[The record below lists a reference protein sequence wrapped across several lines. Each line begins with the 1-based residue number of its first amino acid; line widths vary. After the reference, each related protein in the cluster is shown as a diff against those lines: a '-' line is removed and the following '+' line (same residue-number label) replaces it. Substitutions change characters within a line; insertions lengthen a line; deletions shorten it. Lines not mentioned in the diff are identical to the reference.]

1 MRHPLSRNALTNI
14 TMAINLYI
22 VRHGETY
29 FNFLHRFQGWSDAP
43 LTPKGIQHGLD
54 AGTRLARIHFDGAY
68 SSDLT
73 RAIHTARYILQ
84 NNTADSPK
92 EPTQLFD
99 FREQFFGSFEGVNG
113 ETVTTTLT
121 AYKTEP
127 FETYA
132 NLIATYGMADAM
144 NTIQI
149 ADPFHFAEDDAQW
162 WARVSHGFDDIR
174 FRHKDGD
181 NVLIVSHGTT
191 IRGIAEKFA
200 RHDFASESV
209 KNGAVMQLAL
219 EPDTASILRFN
230 DVTTV
235 F

>member
-1 MRHPLSRNALTNI
+1 MS
-14 TMAINLYI
+14 INLYI

-54 AGTRLARIHFDGAY
+54 AGTRLANIHFDGAY

-73 RAIHTARYILQ
+73 RAIHTAGYILQ
-84 NNTADSPK
+84 NNAANSPK
-92 EPTQLFD
+92 VPTQLFD
-99 FREQFFGSFEGVNG
+99 FREQFFGSFEGING

-121 AYKTEP
+121 AYKDEP

-132 NLIATYGMADAM
+132 DLIATYGMADAM
-144 NTIQI
+144 DTIQL

-162 WARVSHGFDDIR
+162 WRRVSRGFDDIR

-191 IRGIAEKFA
+191 IRGIAEKFG
-200 RHDFASESV
+200 RHDFASDSV

-219 EPDTASILRFN
+219 DPDTASILRFN
-230 DVTTV
+230 DDTTV